1 MKKLMIPAL
10 VGLMLAGCSGV
21 IMSTT
26 YSNLLDK
33 WVAIS
38 EADATRALNK
48 TFDANDMTSA
58 LVDQYA
64 AFKQFQD
71 ARDGKESALPSDVAK
86 AINDAKAPR

>member
-1 MKKLMIPAL
+1 MKRLMIVAL
-10 VGLMLAGCSGV
+10 LGLMLLPGCSGV

-64 AFKQFQD
+64 AFRQFQD
-71 ARDGKESALPSDVAK
+71 ARDGKESILPPK
-86 AINDAKAPR
+86 